1 MKKILSVTVLILAT
15 LLLGAGCQSK
25 ISEGS
30 ISGNEKDFTIS
41 VTNTTKT
48 YETQIEKDTDIS
60 VTIKKE
66 SGNMA
71 VTIVGS
77 DGAELYRSDNA
88 STWSFSVTAS
98 KTDTYKFTVAGND
111 GKGSVSFKVSK

>member
-1 MKKILSVTVLILAT
+1 MKKISVVTVLVLVTLLAT
-15 LLLGAGCQSK
+15 GCQSK

-30 ISGNEKDFTIS
+30 VEGNEKEFTIS

-48 YETQIEKDTDIS
+48 YETQIEKDTDIL

-71 VTIVGS
+71 VTIVSS
-77 DGAELYRSDNA
+77 DGAEVYRSDNA
-88 STWSFSVTAS
+88 SSWSFSVTTS
-98 KTDTYKFTVAGND
+98 KKDTYKFTVTGND
-111 GKGSVSFKVSK
+111 GKGSVSFKVGK